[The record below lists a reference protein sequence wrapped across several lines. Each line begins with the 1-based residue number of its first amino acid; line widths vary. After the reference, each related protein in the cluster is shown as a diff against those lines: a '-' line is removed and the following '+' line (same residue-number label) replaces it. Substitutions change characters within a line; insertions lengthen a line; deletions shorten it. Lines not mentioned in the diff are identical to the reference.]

1 MILGFQ
7 FGDALVQI
15 ILVEQIF
22 LLQEDQSLCHSFEVE
37 FLRPMFVAN
46 ALALSQPCLNVNQF
60 PDFIRFQR
68 NRVLAFGICGQGGEY
83 GIAVIVV
90 TEMLRSDE
98 LRSAS
103 GQIAKLSTAF
113 LNRDAILLH
122 ELVRKFFKARGTVQ
136 H

>member
-1 MILGFQ
+1 MIAQLFVGLHAAFEVFHHRQRVVILGFQ

-103 GQIAKLSTAF
+103 G
-113 LNRDAILLH
+113 R
-122 ELVRKFFKARGTVQ
+122 
-136 H
+136 